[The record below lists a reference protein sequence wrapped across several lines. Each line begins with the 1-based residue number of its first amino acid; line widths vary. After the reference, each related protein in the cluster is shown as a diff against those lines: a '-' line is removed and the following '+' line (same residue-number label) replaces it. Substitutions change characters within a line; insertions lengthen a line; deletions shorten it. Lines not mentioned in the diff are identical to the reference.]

1 MKTYTLEEVTD
12 QYIGKR
18 GTPKRELFEQELRL
32 ELLGDAIKKARKAKH
47 MTQEQLGELVG
58 VQKSQIAKIENST
71 TDARFSTIL
80 RVFDALK
87 AKVNFTVE
95 LENQKLMVRSF
106 RIAMSAPKKKFEPT
120 QIAGLEKITEF
131 RVLEKIIKNGGT
143 CKT

>member
-1 MKTYTLEEVTD
+1 MKTYSLEEVTD

-47 MTQEQLGELVG
+47 MTQEQLGDLVG

-71 TDARFSTIL
+71 TDARFSTVL

-95 LENQKLMVRSF
+95 LEDEKLMV
-106 RIAMSAPKKKFEPT
+106 
-120 QIAGLEKITEF
+120 TE
-131 RVLEKIIKNGGT
+131 
-143 CKT
+143 

>member
-1 MKTYTLEEVTD
+1 MKTYSLEEVTD
-12 QYIGKR
+12 QYIGKS

-95 LENQKLMVRSF
+95 LENQKLMVS
-106 RIAMSAPKKKFEPT
+106 E
-120 QIAGLEKITEF
+120 
-131 RVLEKIIKNGGT
+131 
-143 CKT
+143 

>member
-1 MKTYTLEEVTD
+1 MKTYSLEEVTD

-80 RVFDALK
+80 KVFDALK

-95 LENQKLMVRSF
+95 LENQKLMVR
-106 RIAMSAPKKKFEPT
+106 E
-120 QIAGLEKITEF
+120 
-131 RVLEKIIKNGGT
+131 
-143 CKT
+143 

>member
-1 MKTYTLEEVTD
+1 MKTYSLEEVTD

-32 ELLGDAIKKARKAKH
+32 ELLGDAIKKARKAKQ

-71 TDARFSTIL
+71 TDARFSTVL
-80 RVFDALK
+80 RVFEALK

-95 LENQKLMVRSF
+95 LEDQKLMV
-106 RIAMSAPKKKFEPT
+106 
-120 QIAGLEKITEF
+120 TE
-131 RVLEKIIKNGGT
+131 
-143 CKT
+143 

>member
-1 MKTYTLEEVTD
+1 MKTYSLEEVTD

-95 LENQKLMVRSF
+95 LENQKLMVS
-106 RIAMSAPKKKFEPT
+106 E
-120 QIAGLEKITEF
+120 
-131 RVLEKIIKNGGT
+131 
-143 CKT
+143 

>member
-1 MKTYTLEEVTD
+1 MKTYSLEEVTD

-71 TDARFSTIL
+71 TDARFSTVL
-80 RVFDALK
+80 RVFEALK

-95 LENQKLMVRSF
+95 LEDQKLLVS
-106 RIAMSAPKKKFEPT
+106 E
-120 QIAGLEKITEF
+120 
-131 RVLEKIIKNGGT
+131 
-143 CKT
+143 

>member
-1 MKTYTLEEVTD
+1 MKTYSLEELTD
-12 QYIGKR
+12 QYIGKL

-95 LENQKLMVRSF
+95 LEDQKLLVS
-106 RIAMSAPKKKFEPT
+106 E
-120 QIAGLEKITEF
+120 
-131 RVLEKIIKNGGT
+131 
-143 CKT
+143 

>member
-12 QYIGKR
+12 RYIGKR

-47 MTQEQLGELVG
+47 LTQEQLGELVG

-80 RVFDALK
+80 KVFDALK

-95 LENQKLMVRSF
+95 LENQKLMVR
-106 RIAMSAPKKKFEPT
+106 E
-120 QIAGLEKITEF
+120 
-131 RVLEKIIKNGGT
+131 
-143 CKT
+143 

>member
-1 MKTYTLEEVTD
+1 MKTYSLEEVTD

-71 TDARFSTIL
+71 TDARFSTVL

-95 LENQKLMVRSF
+95 LEDQKLLVS
-106 RIAMSAPKKKFEPT
+106 K
-120 QIAGLEKITEF
+120 
-131 RVLEKIIKNGGT
+131 
-143 CKT
+143 

>member
-1 MKTYTLEEVTD
+1 MKTYSLEEVTD
-12 QYIGKR
+12 QYIGKL

-71 TDARFSTIL
+71 TDARFSTVL
-80 RVFDALK
+80 RVFEALK

-95 LENQKLMVRSF
+95 LEDEKLMV
-106 RIAMSAPKKKFEPT
+106 
-120 QIAGLEKITEF
+120 TE
-131 RVLEKIIKNGGT
+131 
-143 CKT
+143 

>member
-1 MKTYTLEEVTD
+1 MKTYSLEQLTD

-18 GTPKRELFEQELRL
+18 GTPKREIFEQELKL
-32 ELLGDAIKKARKAKH
+32 ELIGDAIRKVRKAKH
-47 MTQEQLGELVG
+47 LTQEQLGKLVG

-95 LENQKLMVRSF
+95 LDNQKLMVS
-106 RIAMSAPKKKFEPT
+106 E
-120 QIAGLEKITEF
+120 
-131 RVLEKIIKNGGT
+131 
-143 CKT
+143 

>member
-1 MKTYTLEEVTD
+1 MKTYSLEEVTD

-18 GTPKRELFEQELRL
+18 GTPKRALFEQELRL

-71 TDARFSTIL
+71 TDARFSTVL
-80 RVFDALK
+80 RVFEALK

-95 LENQKLMVRSF
+95 LEDQKLMV
-106 RIAMSAPKKKFEPT
+106 
-120 QIAGLEKITEF
+120 TE
-131 RVLEKIIKNGGT
+131 
-143 CKT
+143 

>member
-1 MKTYTLEEVTD
+1 MKTYSLEEVTD

-32 ELLGDAIKKARKAKH
+32 ELIGDAIKKARKAKH
-47 MTQEQLGELVG
+47 LTQEQLGELVG

-71 TDARFSTIL
+71 TDARFSTVL

-95 LENQKLMVRSF
+95 LEDQKLLVS
-106 RIAMSAPKKKFEPT
+106 E
-120 QIAGLEKITEF
+120 
-131 RVLEKIIKNGGT
+131 
-143 CKT
+143 

>member
-1 MKTYTLEEVTD
+1 MKTYSLEEVTD

-18 GTPKRELFEQELRL
+18 GTPNRELFEQELRL

-95 LENQKLMVRSF
+95 LEDQKLLVS
-106 RIAMSAPKKKFEPT
+106 E
-120 QIAGLEKITEF
+120 
-131 RVLEKIIKNGGT
+131 
-143 CKT
+143 

>member
-1 MKTYTLEEVTD
+1 MKTYSLEEVTD

-18 GTPKRELFEQELRL
+18 GTPKREFFEQELRL

-95 LENQKLMVRSF
+95 LEDQKLLVS
-106 RIAMSAPKKKFEPT
+106 E
-120 QIAGLEKITEF
+120 
-131 RVLEKIIKNGGT
+131 
-143 CKT
+143 

>member
-47 MTQEQLGELVG
+47 LTQEQLGELVG

-95 LENQKLMVRSF
+95 LENQKLLVS
-106 RIAMSAPKKKFEPT
+106 E
-120 QIAGLEKITEF
+120 
-131 RVLEKIIKNGGT
+131 
-143 CKT
+143 

>member
-1 MKTYTLEEVTD
+1 MKTYSLEEVTD
-12 QYIGKR
+12 QYIGKL

-71 TDARFSTIL
+71 TDARFSTVL

-95 LENQKLMVRSF
+95 LEDEKLMV
-106 RIAMSAPKKKFEPT
+106 
-120 QIAGLEKITEF
+120 TE
-131 RVLEKIIKNGGT
+131 
-143 CKT
+143 

>member
-1 MKTYTLEEVTD
+1 MKTYSLEQLTD

-18 GTPKRELFEQELRL
+18 GTPKREIFEQELKL
-32 ELLGDAIKKARKAKH
+32 ELIGDAIRKVRKAKH
-47 MTQEQLGELVG
+47 LTQEQLGKLVG

-95 LENQKLMVRSF
+95 LENKKLMVR
-106 RIAMSAPKKKFEPT
+106 E
-120 QIAGLEKITEF
+120 
-131 RVLEKIIKNGGT
+131 
-143 CKT
+143 